1 MTGAK
6 LAKGATGGTRKKF
19 LFRRDIRR
27 ASIDDAIRPER
38 LDGVADDSGMQVVDY
53 LTITKRLGNAVCE
66 VRFDGIVKL
75 RAERVLHIAGA
86 VLGGD

>member
-27 ASIDDAIRPER
+27 TTIDDAIWSER
-38 LDGVADDSGMQVVDY
+38 RDGIADDGSMKIVDY
-53 LTITKRLGNAVCE
+53 LSIAERLGDAVRKI
-66 VRFDGIVKL
+66 RFDGIEEL
-75 RAERVLHIAGA
+75 RAEGVLHISRA